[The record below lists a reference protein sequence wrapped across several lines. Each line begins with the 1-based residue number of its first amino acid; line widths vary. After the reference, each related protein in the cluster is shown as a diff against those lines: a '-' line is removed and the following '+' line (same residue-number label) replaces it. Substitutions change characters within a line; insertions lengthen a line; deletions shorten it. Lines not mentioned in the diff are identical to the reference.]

1 MDSSAVL
8 PMSQEVIYLVGSIGI
23 GITPVVSKALTG
35 PISMFMDYQIVDLAT
50 GTNQRT
56 GTIIANFNNAGTPTS
71 TYNEI
76 VTGDIGTTSAVS
88 FITATPA
95 GYEIQAVNPGP
106 TTYTFKGTLRYF

>member
-1 MDSSAVL
+1 
-8 PMSQEVIYLVGSIGI
+8 
-23 GITPVVSKALTG
+23 
-35 PISMFMDYQIVDLAT
+35 MFMDYQIVDLAT

-56 GTIIANFNNAGTPTS
+56 GTIIANFNNATVPTS

-76 VTGDIGTTSAVS
+76 VTGDIGNTSAIS

-106 TTYTFKGTLRYF
+106 SAYTFKGILRYF

>member
-1 MDSSAVL
+1 
-8 PMSQEVIYLVGSIGI
+8 
-23 GITPVVSKALTG
+23 
-35 PISMFMDYQIVDLAT
+35 MFMDYQIVDLAT

-56 GTIIANFNNAGTPTS
+56 GTIIANFNSAGTPTS

-76 VTGDIGTTSAVS
+76 VTGDIGNTSAIS

-95 GYEIQAVNPGP
+95 PYEIQAVNIGP